1 MTPGISPFLKKM
13 ILWDLEP
20 TGKVPNLD
28 FQDLGNV
35 LKNEGHTIG
44 PFTEAKGCGD
54 YLRRKMIN
62 GKESYLP

>member
-1 MTPGISPFLKKM
+1 
-13 ILWDLEP
+13 LWDLEP

-54 YLRRKMIN
+54 DLQDVKMA
-62 GKESYLP
+62 GRLLQR